1 MKFTI
6 SPPDWQILCVDD
18 DLIYTVMYE
27 RYLKEA
33 GYQVYIADSG
43 EAALELVQHHT
54 PDLIITDVVMP
65 GMDGLALSQKLRED
79 KRFATAI
86 ILVISGTRKDGETA
100 VQALDG
106 GADDYLLKPFHK
118 EEFLA
123 KVRSF
128 LRIKALQDEM
138 GKKNRALQETLIE
151 LEREK
156 EILNSTLKQ
165 LSLISDRLEAQNEK
179 LNAAHQEQVRRFDSL
194 VTILST
200 LIENRLKYH
209 RGHAAKVAEIVTFIA
224 KKLELSDTEIRQ
236 LEIAALLHE
245 IGKFG
250 IPDKLIE
257 KRPDEYSISE
267 KEILEQ
273 HPVSGAELLK
283 KYPGFETVSKI
294 IRHIHERYDGN
305 GVPAQLKADAIPLG
319 SRIISV
325 ANYFESRHRQDP
337 DADFAEEL
345 YYHSQTRFDPGIV
358 RLMVQYI
365 EKYHHSNDE
374 DILNMRLYDLKPGM
388 VLAQDVYTKSGIKLM
403 LKDTQLTNELIE
415 RIARYNRID
424 PIETDIYIKKVKN

>member
-18 DLIYTVMYE
+18 DVIFTLMYE

-33 GYQVYIADSG
+33 GYQVLIADSG
-43 EAALELVQHHT
+43 ESALELVKIHT

-65 GMDGLALSQKLRED
+65 GIDGLTLSQRLRED
-79 KRFATAI
+79 DRFANTI
-86 ILVISGTRKDGETA
+86 ILVISGTKKDGETA

-118 EEFLA
+118 DEFLA

-138 GKKNRALQETLIE
+138 GKKNLKLQETLIE

-179 LNAAHQEQVRRFDSL
+179 LNVINQEQARRFDSL
-194 VTILST
+194 VTILSA

-209 RGHAAKVAEIVTFIA
+209 RGHAAKVAEISTFVA
-224 KKLELSDTEIRQ
+224 KKLNLPANEIRQ
-236 LEIAALLHE
+236 IEIAALLHE

-250 IPDKLIE
+250 IPDSLIE
-257 KRPDEYSISE
+257 KHPKDYSASE

-273 HPVSGAELLK
+273 HPISGADLLNN
-283 KYPGFETVSKI
+283 YPGFETVAKI

-305 GVPAQLKADAIPLG
+305 GLPSQLNADAIPLG
-319 SRIISV
+319 SRIIAV
-325 ANYFESRHRQDP
+325 ANYFESRHRQDAS
-337 DADFAEEL
+337 ADFSEEL
-345 YYHSQTRFDPGIV
+345 YYHSQTRFDPAII
-358 RLMVQYI
+358 RITIQYI
-365 EKYHHSNDE
+365 EQYHQSNTD
-374 DILNMRLYDLKPGM
+374 DVLNMRLYDLKPGM
-388 VLAQDVYTKSGIKLM
+388 ELAQDVFTKSGIKLM
-403 LKDTQLTNELIE
+403 LKDTKLTEELIE
-415 RIARYNRID
+415 RVARYNRID
-424 PIETDIYIKKVKN
+424 PIETDIFIKKVKN

>member
-18 DLIYTVMYE
+18 DVIYTVMYE

-33 GYQVYIADSG
+33 GYQVRIADSG
-43 EAALELVQHHT
+43 ESALELVKNYT

-65 GMDGLALSQKLRED
+65 GIDGLELSQRLRED
-79 KRFATAI
+79 PRFSTAI
-86 ILVISGTRKDGETA
+86 ILVISGTKKDGETA
-100 VQALDG
+100 VLALDG
-106 GADDYLLKPFHK
+106 GADDYLLKPFNK
-118 EEFLA
+118 DEFVA

-138 GKKNRALQETLIE
+138 SKKNKTLQETLIE

-179 LNAAHQEQVRRFDSL
+179 LNAANQEQIRRFDSL

-209 RGHAAKVAEIVTFIA
+209 RGHAAKVAEIAAYMA
-224 KKLELSDTEIRQ
+224 KKLDLADTDIRQ
-236 LEIAALLHE
+236 IEIAALLHE

-257 KRPDEYSISE
+257 KRPDQYSISE

-273 HPVSGAELLK
+273 HPVSGADLLK
-283 KYPGFETVSKI
+283 SYPGFETVSKI

-305 GVPAQLKADAIPLG
+305 GVPSQLKADAIPLG

-325 ANYFESRHRQDP
+325 ANYFESRQRQDAS
-337 DADFAEEL
+337 ADFAEEL
-345 YYHSQTRFDPGIV
+345 LYHSQTRFDPGIV
-358 RLMVQYI
+358 RLMNQYI
-365 EKYHHSNDE
+365 EQYHRDNSE
-374 DILNMRLYDLKPGM
+374 DIYNMRLYDLKPGM
-388 VLAQDVYTKSGIKLM
+388 VLAQDVFTKSGIKLM
-403 LKDTQLTNELIE
+403 LKDTKLTEELIE
-415 RIARYNRID
+415 RVARYNRID
-424 PIETDIYIKKVKN
+424 PIETDIFIQKVKK